1 MLCNRPNPQAL
12 GASMHHEHE
21 KIVLERLILLAPVG
35 GVVFQESGYLQPMG
49 GCPLQRLN
57 GRARFGEDWLC
68 QLPIIGGPDLFP
80 AKWWR
85 ELLLSPCADRGVV
98 AGREAVLPPR
108 GEHPPAGVVEVGRRH
123 TCDP

>member
-57 GRARFGEDWLC
+57 GRALFGEDWPC

-80 AKWWR
+80 AQWWR
-85 ELLLSPCADRGVV
+85 ELLLSPGADRGVV
-98 AGREAVLPPR
+98 AEGGGGPSPGGQSPAAGWRGRGSEIYL
-108 GEHPPAGVVEVGRRH
+108 G
-123 TCDP
+123 